1 MINQFYMDSH
11 CQDSETYKDTQ
22 TVSAGR
28 DNTVSKRAVMNEI
41 NTITMESEI
50 YWSNQF
56 NEKWDIIGTKNC
68 F

>member
-50 YWSNQF
+50 Y
-56 NEKWDIIGTKNC
+56 
-68 F
+68 